1 MPRSITSTGRRYE
14 SRADRRALESCL
26 NAGYSGEQCIE
37 ASDIMERLALDMGDF
52 DILYGP
58 EETVEDQAHPHWSA
72 KVRHW
77 AWQRWRG

>member
-1 MPRSITSTGRRYE
+1 M
-14 SRADRRALESCL
+14 CL

-52 DILYGP
+52 DIVCGP
-58 EETVEDQAHPHWSA
+58 EEAVGDQAHPHWSA

-77 AWQRWRG
+77 AWQRWRGYLPICERKAALLAMLEAEGR